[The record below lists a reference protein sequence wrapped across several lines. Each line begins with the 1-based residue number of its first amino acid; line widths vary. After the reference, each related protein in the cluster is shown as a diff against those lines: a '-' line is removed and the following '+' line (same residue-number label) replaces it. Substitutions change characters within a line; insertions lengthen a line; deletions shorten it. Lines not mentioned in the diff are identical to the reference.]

1 MSKNNSTKTYIRCK
15 DHLVSNESFNLK
27 KTEIHGL
34 LQTTPQPQPEEIGK
48 YYESQQYI
56 SHTDSKKNLI
66 DKIYQWVKSYS
77 IKNKHN
83 VIKKYHPKAKSLLD
97 IGSGTG
103 DFIKYLN
110 KYYNCF
116 GTEPNKNAR
125 KISIKKG
132 NTVVEKTEDLPL
144 KKFDVITLWH
154 VFEHLHNPEEE
165 LRKIKSLLSNDGILI
180 IAVPNYRSYDAK
192 HYKENWA
199 AYDVPRHLWHF
210 DKTAMETLLGKEKF
224 FVVKILP
231 LIFDSFYVSL
241 LSEKIKS
248 DKNNYIKAFISGLK
262 SNCKAKFTG
271 EYSSLVYLCRKS

>member
-34 LQTTPQPQPEEIGK
+34 LQTTPQPLPEEIGK

-210 DKTAMETLLGKEKF
+210 DKTAMETLLGKENI

-248 DKNNYIKAFISGLK
+248 DKNNYIKAFISGWK
-262 SNCKAKFTG
+262 SNWKAKTTG